1 MLKIKKLYLKLTLVS
16 FVLLNACVANSQ
28 QGLSTKVNSETPSK
42 PQSKHELAKEVLTST
57 GIAEKYNLYLGNSLD
72 ISLSSTKPK
81 FRQWM
86 QSVLLREAG
95 WAKIEDKYIA
105 RLETS
110 FSESELKELLNLSER
125 PLVKKLLQDEIQAYT
140 DVSEERRKLLFKVW
154 DDYNSG
160 IINPPSELLK

>member
-1 MLKIKKLYLKLTLVS
+1 
-16 FVLLNACVANSQ
+16 
-28 QGLSTKVNSETPSK
+28 
-42 PQSKHELAKEVLTST
+42 
-57 GIAEKYNLYLGNSLD
+57 
-72 ISLSSTKPK
+72 
-81 FRQWM
+81 M
-86 QSVLLREAG
+86 QSVLVREAG